1 MNKKLLITGGIVAAL
16 VVAAYVGLEYFLGH
30 AVKVGVN
37 AVAPK
42 ITQTKVELAG
52 AVISPLSGSG
62 TLTGLTVGNPAGWTA
77 EKAFYFGKVHIKL
90 KPFSIFG
97 DFIEIEEI
105 IIEQP
110 EFTYETKIIASNIG
124 DLLKNIEAV
133 TGRADKSAEPTAKSG
148 KPIKFAVKKLSIR
161 SGTVSVGLS
170 AAAIKVPL
178 PPLEL
183 TELGT
188 AEGGIT
194 PDQLTAAVMR
204 RLTPDIIAAAA
215 KAALQLGGTGGAAAA
230 ESVKKAGSAI
240 KGLFGGDKK

>member
-1 MNKKLLITGGIVAAL
+1 MNKKLLILGGICAAL
-16 VVAAYVGLEYFLGH
+16 VLAVYIGLEYFLGR
-30 AVKVGVN
+30 AVKAGIN
-37 AVAPK
+37 AFGPK

-52 AVISPLSGSG
+52 AVVSPLSGLS

-77 EKAFYFGKVHIKL
+77 DKAFYLGKIHLKL

-97 DFIEIEEI
+97 DHIVIEEI
-105 IIEQP
+105 LIEQP
-110 EFTYETKIIASNIG
+110 EFFYETKIIASNIG

-133 TGRADKSAEPTAKSG
+133 TGSTAKSAAPAAKNG
-148 KPIKFAVKKLSIR
+148 KPIKFEVKKLRIR
-161 SGTVSVGLS
+161 NGTVSVGLG

-183 TELGT
+183 NELGT
-188 AEGGIT
+188 KEGGIS
-194 PDQLTAAVMR
+194 PDQLVVTIMR
-204 RLTPDIIAAAA
+204 NEAPNIIGAAA

-230 ESVKKAGSAI
+230 ESVKKAGDAI

>member
-1 MNKKLLITGGIVAAL
+1 MNKKFFIFGGVVAAL
-16 VVAAYVGLEYFLGH
+16 VLAAYIGLEYFLGR
-30 AVKVGVN
+30 AVKAGVN
-37 AVAPK
+37 AFGPK

-77 EKAFYFGKVHIKL
+77 EKAFYLGKVHIKL

-133 TGRADKSAEPTAKSG
+133 TGKADKSVEPTAKSG
-148 KPIKFAVKKLSIR
+148 KPIKFAVKKLCIK
-161 SGTVSVGLS
+161 SGTVSVGLG

-188 AEGGIT
+188 TEGGIT
-194 PDQLTAAVMR
+194 PDQLTVAVMR
-204 RLTPDIIAAAA
+204 RLTPDIISAAA
-215 KAALQLGGTGGAAAA
+215 KAALQLSGTGGAAAA
-230 ESVKKAGSAI
+230 ENVKKAGSAI
-240 KGLFGGDKK
+240 KNLFGGDKK

>member
-1 MNKKLLITGGIVAAL
+1 MNKKLLILSGIVAAL
-16 VVAAYVGLEYFLGH
+16 VLAAYVGLEYFLGH

-77 EKAFYFGKVHIKL
+77 DKAFYFGKVHLKL

-97 DFIEIEEI
+97 DFIEIDEI
-105 IIEQP
+105 IVEQP

-133 TGRADKSAEPTAKSG
+133 TGRADKSAEPTSKSG
-148 KPIKFAVKKLSIR
+148 KPIKFAVKKIR
-161 SGTVSVGLS
+161 IQGGAVSVGLG

-188 AEGGIT
+188 KEGGIT
-194 PDQLTAAVMR
+194 PDQLTVAVMR
-204 RLTPDIIAAAA
+204 RLAPDIISAAA
-215 KAALQLGGTGGAAAA
+215 KAALQLGGTGDGTAA
-230 ESVKKAGSAI
+230 ENVKKAGDAI
-240 KGLFGGDKK
+240 KSLFGGDKK